1 LYAWNVSSYSFSHN
15 PLANNSVVDM
25 DYLDRVLPKLC
36 QAASAMPVPAQA
48 RLARIWAAHCSDQLH
63 SLIAA
68 CQQQITLQVL
78 LDEESMRENESIIS
92 VTKVLK
98 VFVRFIMQYGL

>member
-1 LYAWNVSSYSFSHN
+1 
-15 PLANNSVVDM
+15 M

-36 QAASAMPVPAQA
+36 HAAAAMPVPAQA
-48 RLARIWAAHCSDQLH
+48 RLARIWAAHCSDQLQA
-63 SLIAA
+63 LVAA

-78 LDEESMRENESIIS
+78 LDEDAVRENERIIS

-98 VFVRFIMQYGL
+98 VFFHS